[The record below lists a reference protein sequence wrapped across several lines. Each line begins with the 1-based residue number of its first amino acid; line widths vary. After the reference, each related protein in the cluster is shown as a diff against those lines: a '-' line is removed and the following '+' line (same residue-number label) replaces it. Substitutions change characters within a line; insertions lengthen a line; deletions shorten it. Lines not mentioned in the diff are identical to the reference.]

1 MAKLVRGSHSAE
13 TAGSSRPEMPGEH
26 LVAHAA
32 DRWARAVVGILECPF
47 DPKTIAMWGKA
58 IGVSEGALRDWCK
71 VAHCRPKSSLDFA
84 RLLRAIVQSQE
95 HGWDPFNLLDVAN
108 ERTMRNLLQ
117 RGGLSDLLSTNLPV
131 TLRGFLL
138 KQRFVTNDVA
148 LKALAQSLERRT
160 TELGSVRAGGRPN
173 RKDS

>member
-13 TAGSSRPEMPGEH
+13 TARTQRTEMPASH

-47 DPKTIAMWGKA
+47 DPKTITMWGKS

-71 VAHCRPKSSLDFA
+71 VARCRPKSSLDFA
-84 RLLRAIVQSQE
+84 RLLRAIVQSE
-95 HGWDPFNLLDVAN
+95 EYGWDPFNLLDVAN
-108 ERTMRNLLQ
+108 ERTMRNLLK
-117 RGGLSDLLSTNLPV
+117 RGGLSDLLSTNAPV

-148 LKALAQSLERRT
+148 LNALAQSLELRT
-160 TELGSVRAGGRPN
+160 TELGSVRAGGRPS

>member
-1 MAKLVRGSHSAE
+1 MGKSVRGPHSAE
-13 TAGSSRPEMPGEH
+13 TSKAPGSEMSAKH

-32 DRWARAVVGILECPF
+32 DRWARAVVGILDCPF

-131 TLRGFLL
+131 TLRGYLL
-138 KQRFVTNDVA
+138 KQRFVTNDLA
-148 LKALAQSLERRT
+148 LKALAQSVERRT
-160 TELGSVRAGGRPN
+160 IELSSGRPGGRPN

>member
-1 MAKLVRGSHSAE
+1 MGKLVRGPHSAE
-13 TAGSSRPEMPGEH
+13 TAGSPRPEMPGEH

-32 DRWARAVVGILECPF
+32 DRWARAVVGILDCPF
-47 DPKTIAMWGKA
+47 DPKTIAIWGKA

-138 KQRFVTNDVA
+138 KQRFVTNDIA
-148 LKALAQSLERRT
+148 LKALGQYVERHT
-160 TELGSVRAGGRPN
+160 IQLISGRAGGRLN

>member
-1 MAKLVRGSHSAE
+1 
-13 TAGSSRPEMPGEH
+13 MPADQ

-32 DRWARAVVGILECPF
+32 DRWAKAVAGILDCPF
-47 DPKTIAMWGKA
+47 DPKTVSMWGKA

-71 VAHCRPKSSLDFA
+71 VAHCGPKSSLDFA

-117 RGGLSDLLSTNLPV
+117 RGGLPDLSTNLPF
-131 TLRGFLL
+131 TPRGFLL
-138 KQRFVTNDVA
+138 KQRFVTNSIA
-148 LKALAQSLERRT
+148 LKALAESVERRMG
-160 TELGSVRAGGRPN
+160 EPSSDRGAR
-173 RKDS
+173 